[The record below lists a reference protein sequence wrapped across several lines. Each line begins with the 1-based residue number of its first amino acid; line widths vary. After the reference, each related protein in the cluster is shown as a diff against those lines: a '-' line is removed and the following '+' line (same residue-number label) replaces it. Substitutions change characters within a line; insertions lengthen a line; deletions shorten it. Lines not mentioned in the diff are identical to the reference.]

1 MDLIKD
7 VIWGARVEE
16 RIDKHLLLFHI
27 EEATQKKGFLWDAV
41 LSAKIG
47 KDESECQAIFEYIEQ
62 FVTGDSMTKNFMA
75 EIVDSDLDAD
85 RLDYIWRDHIHLMEG
100 SLDDKKAEIEDLIES
115 VSVIEEPRG
124 EKHLYYDAVHEGTIT
139 DLLDLRVKFYTK
151 FYEHPLK
158 IVADEML
165 AHAIYY
171 VLEGE
176 GVLSGS
182 GELAQAYRQL
192 AEQFAYLTDDGL
204 FHFLT
209 EVTSKECH
217 IIPYAIM
224 QDLRANRPFEV
235 VCKGSL
241 KRENFYALTERY
253 RVLDHEL
260 ESIVREEMDNI
271 RAHVRGRVLNI
282 FNQGQYRAII
292 EKFNARIIEPV
303 FVQSDGSALRG
314 DPGPGDVCYPY
325 TREDDLYWLQF
336 LYGGSFRK
344 KMLLERQLWKR
355 LQAKEDRDGKF
366 RDALSRVAL
375 ALNECRPSA
384 RGGVEDVI
392 AAVKKTPLVFLTLS
406 WIPGISDQELRN
418 HKRGLSRN
426 GLRLQTDGVPIHKE
440 IELTV
445 KSADTD
451 YNVTLS
457 APAVLLEGH
466 GVKEFIAGV
475 FEEFLQRR
483 EWAIPDALEEG
494 LFWD

>member
-1 MDLIKD
+1 
-7 VIWGARVEE
+7 
-16 RIDKHLLLFHI
+16 
-27 EEATQKKGFLWDAV
+27 
-41 LSAKIG
+41 
-47 KDESECQAIFEYIEQ
+47 
-62 FVTGDSMTKNFMA
+62 
-75 EIVDSDLDAD
+75 
-85 RLDYIWRDHIHLMEG
+85 
-100 SLDDKKAEIEDLIES
+100 
-115 VSVIEEPRG
+115 
-124 EKHLYYDAVHEGTIT
+124 
-139 DLLDLRVKFYTK
+139 
-151 FYEHPLK
+151 
-158 IVADEML
+158 
-165 AHAIYY
+165 
-171 VLEGE
+171 
-176 GVLSGS
+176 
-182 GELAQAYRQL
+182 
-192 AEQFAYLTDDGL
+192 
-204 FHFLT
+204 
-209 EVTSKECH
+209 
-217 IIPYAIM
+217 
-224 QDLRANRPFEV
+224 
-235 VCKGSL
+235 
-241 KRENFYALTERY
+241 
-253 RVLDHEL
+253 
-260 ESIVREEMDNI
+260 
-271 RAHVRGRVLNI
+271 
-282 FNQGQYRAII
+282 
-292 EKFNARIIEPV
+292 
-303 FVQSDGSALRG
+303 
-314 DPGPGDVCYPY
+314 VCYPY